1 MSKKILLIKQTSL
14 GDVLHIT
21 AFIREIKKVFP
32 DSEIDIVT
40 DKSALGILE
49 YNPNVNRLYILDIYR
64 YEREM
69 FKSISCFLKT
79 AKEFISHIKE
89 VRKTK
94 YDYAFDLQGLERT
107 AAFLYFAKAKE
118 KYIKG
123 RWLFLKHKAYKDV
136 NAIKGYLS
144 FLEFVG
150 YKSENTKLDFFLAP
164 GVEKTFNEQL
174 RKANIE
180 LPSKYIVLSPFSRWE
195 TKDLPIDKCQSIIKA
210 IRKKIDIPIVIS
222 STLKEYE
229 QCLEIAKSIDRV
241 YILSSVLTIPTLA
254 YLIKNAFAMIS
265 VDSFPMHIASAFD
278 TPLLAL
284 FGATSEVRVG
294 PLSPRSFVVRTVGL
308 ACARCY
314 KRKNCPNNLVCMNS
328 IDENFIVEKMKELT
342 K

>member
-1 MSKKILLIKQTSL
+1 MKKILVIKQTSL

-21 AFIREIKKVFP
+21 AFIREIKKAFP
-32 DSEIDIVT
+32 ESEIDVVT

-69 FKSISCFLKT
+69 FKSLSCFLKT

-107 AAFLYFAKAKE
+107 AVFLYFAKAKE

-123 RWLFLKHKAYKDV
+123 SWLFLKHKTYKDI
-136 NAIKGYLS
+136 NAVKGYLS
-144 FLEFVG
+144 FLEFVRC
-150 YKSENTKLDFFLAP
+150 KSENTKLDFYLP
-164 GVEKTFNEQL
+164 KEIEKTFNEQL
-174 RKANIE
+174 EKANIV
-180 LPSKYIVLSPFSRWE
+180 LPEKYIVLSPFSRWE
-195 TKDLPIDKCQSIIKA
+195 TKDLPIEKSRTIIEK
-210 IRKKIDIPIVIS
+210 IRKELGIPVVIS
-222 STLKEYE
+222 STQNERE
-229 QCLEIAKSIDRV
+229 QCLEIAKDLDGV

-294 PLSPRSFVVRTVGL
+294 PLSPRSFVVRTDGL
-308 ACARCY
+308 SCARCY
-314 KRKNCPNNLVCMNS
+314 KRKNCPNNLVCMRS
-328 IDENFIVEKMKELT
+328 LDENFIIEKMKGLR